1 MLMMAVV
8 CASNLVVIEVVMVV
22 VVVVVTESIP
32 NHEVG
37 AVPKKEVERRRD
49 YSFSKEYKMHLLL

>member
-8 CASNLVVIEVVMVV
+8 CASNLVVIEVVVV
-22 VVVVVTESIP
+22 VLVVTESIP

-49 YSFSKEYKMHLLL
+49 YSFSKEYKVHLLL